1 MSNKS
6 TSEVTNRSEIV
17 FLYDAEDTNPNGDPL
32 SADNKPRVDEE
43 TGKAVVTDV
52 RLKRFIRDQL
62 YDDGQ
67 GVYILNPSKADIDPS
82 SRDELFLELL
92 GIEKE
97 ELTDKNPDELF
108 ELFLQEATDV
118 RYFGAPLS
126 FSEDVDD
133 ELETADIPQYVG
145 PVQFSVGRSLNEVVA
160 NRESKKLSVTVTSGG
175 EAEQGTFAT
184 DHRLAYALVRFHGV
198 VNENAAEGT
207 NLSPNDVTRLDNTV
221 WRALKNQ
228 TLTRSKMGHNP
239 RLYLRVEYEEGN
251 YHIGGLHE
259 MLELDD
265 EASADSLRSVS
276 DVTVD
281 ATALVDAIETAAN
294 RIETLHIVG
303 DDRLSVTVDG
313 ESLSGA
319 DFAAHLEA
327 AGHDVHEIDVLEERD
342 LAA

>member
-239 RLYLRVEYEEGN
+239 RLYLRVEYDGNYYEGN
-251 YHIGGLHE
+251 LDELVSIDEEQSKPDRE
-259 MLELDD
+259 M
-265 EASADSLRSVS
+265 RSIA
-276 DVTVD
+276 DVTISVD
-281 ATALVDAIETAAN
+281 QLVG
-294 RIETLHIVG
+294 RIKSISPDISKVHIIA
-303 DDRLSVTVDG
+303 SKYTTFSYDG
-313 ESLSGA
+313 ETMGHEGLYDALS
-319 DFAAHLEA
+319 EY
-327 AGHDVHEIDVLEERD
+327 VEINEIDMYS
-342 LAA
+342 

>member
-97 ELTDKNPDELF
+97 ELTDKDPDELF

-239 RLYLRVEYEEGN
+239 RLYLRVEYDGNYYEGN
-251 YHIGGLHE
+251 LDELVSIDEEQSKPDRE
-259 MLELDD
+259 M
-265 EASADSLRSVS
+265 RSIA
-276 DVTVD
+276 DVTISVD
-281 ATALVDAIETAAN
+281 QLVD
-294 RIETLHIVG
+294 RIKSISTDISKVHIIA
-303 DDRLSVTVDG
+303 SKYTTFSYDG
-313 ESLSGA
+313 ETMGHEALYDALSE
-319 DFAAHLEA
+319 HVE
-327 AGHDVHEIDVLEERD
+327 VNEIDMYS
-342 LAA
+342 